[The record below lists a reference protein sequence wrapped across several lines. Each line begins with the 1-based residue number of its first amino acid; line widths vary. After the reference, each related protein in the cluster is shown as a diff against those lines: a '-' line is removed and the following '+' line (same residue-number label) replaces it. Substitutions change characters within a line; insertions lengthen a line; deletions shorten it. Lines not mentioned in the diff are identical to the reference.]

1 MKIRNVNYIAKY
13 WKAIQSGKVEVSEKV
28 RLTMRELIDVQ
39 EGKVPGYHFDVKL
52 ANKPIFFIESYCK
65 QSKGTIGEPIKLEL
79 FEKAVIQ
86 AVYGVVDNHGLRRT
100 HELLWIMG
108 RKNGKS
114 TVLSALALYSLIGD
128 KEGGPE
134 IDCVSTKKDAAK
146 IVFDAAK
153 NMVRQSPDLNMLV
166 RKRQSDLYCDFNL
179 GVLQPLSSDSNTL
192 DGLNPSVVILDE
204 LHSIKQ
210 RNLYDVTRQAL
221 SAKSRKQPLY
231 LIITTSG
238 FNREG
243 IYDELYEYAEE
254 CLRDRSKDEHF
265 LSFIYELDSLD
276 EWDKEDKWIKANPGL
291 GTIKS
296 LERLRADVEKA
307 KISEGYKPTV
317 LTKDFNLKNVDYS
330 SWLTWEQIDNQEQ
343 YDLEELRDT
352 YGIGGCDLSAV
363 HDMSCASI
371 LVRKRNDDKLY
382 LLQHYFI
389 PESKIDYLAAK
400 SSKEAPY
407 EKWAE
412 RGLLTICR
420 GEMINYSDV
429 TAWFKKMRDDYQID
443 LWRVGYDRAM
453 ANYWVEEMAYQ
464 FGQSVM
470 ESVPQGAKTWTMP
483 MKELGAVLAE
493 HRINFNNNPI
503 FKWCLMNTA
512 VKTVGA
518 LESIEP
524 VKIQRGRRIDGMVS
538 ALNAYVIYVKY
549 KNDYLNLVG

>member
-28 RLTMRELIDVQ
+28 RLTMQELIDVQ

-86 AVYGVVDNHGLRRT
+86 AVYGIVDSRGLRRT

-276 EWDKEDKWIKANPGL
+276 EWDQEDKWIKANPGL

-389 PESKIDYLAAK
+389 PESKVDYLAAK

-429 TAWFKKMRDDYQID
+429 TAWFKKMRDEYQID